1 MRRWCDNVNEA
12 LCARALTRR
21 ARTHHSARLARQSF
35 TNFRETARACRR
47 RRFVGRRAVRW
58 MRTHLVSRVFCGWRA
73 EVSEVG
79 TDPGV
84 WTWRPNSAPGTGG

>member
-1 MRRWCDNVNEA
+1 
-12 LCARALTRR
+12 
-21 ARTHHSARLARQSF
+21 
-35 TNFRETARACRR
+35 
-47 RRFVGRRAVRW
+47 

-84 WTWRPNSAPGTGG
+84 WTWRPNSAPGTGGWACAQGLKSPHHPTV